1 MDVCECLLALRLLVF
16 ALFVCFLGQVD
27 VQMLTMLQSTNP
39 GVPITAD
46 IVEGSSE
53 LSDNFRGKW
62 KLEDIP
68 FCSSAIVDF
77 EKAKKS

>member
-1 MDVCECLLALRLLVF
+1 
-16 ALFVCFLGQVD
+16 
-27 VQMLTMLQSTNP
+27 MLTLLQSTNP
-39 GVPITAD
+39 DVQITAD

-62 KLEDIP
+62 KLEDIM

-77 EKAKKS
+77 EKAQKSFCENRDQTEDQLFSCVYGLYLLTGETL